1 MLKHTSRR
9 AFAAALA
16 VAAGA
21 FAPAVLAQEHS
32 APAAQ
37 ASSDAA
43 YMAELHRQITE
54 LLTLVYAH
62 ADFDAV
68 ETHLTGLIRDNPD
81 AIGGDA
87 EAFAT
92 HVAAFIGQVSEQA
105 SADPRVAAEHT
116 ATMLIEGHR
125 GR

>member
-87 EAFAT
+87 T